1 MNQSLA
7 TVTTDLIESDGNTA
21 KNVIGAYRVG
31 NERALAVVE
40 QQWGKAVSAAAQKLT
55 EEVRLNALSAQ
66 KKLGA
71 YYIKGITLTADGAE
85 TTVSKAVELAA
96 KGVQQVASNAGK
108 FEKATGNHSL
118 TKLALAAVPA
128 AISISKVA
136 GQIEKKSSQW
146 MSSAAGAAPKKAKTR
161 RAAKVA

>member
-7 TVTTDLIESDGNTA
+7 TVTTDLIESYGNTA

-96 KGVQQVASNAGK
+96 KGVQQVAANASK
-108 FEKATGNHSL
+108 FEKATGNQSL
-118 TKLALAAVPA
+118 TKLAVAAVPA
-128 AISISKVA
+128 AVSFSKVV
-136 GQIEKKSSQW
+136 GEIEKKSSRW
-146 MSSAAGAAPKKAKTR
+146 MSVAAGSTPKKAKTR
-161 RAAKVA
+161 RAAKAA

>member
-1 MNQSLA
+1 MSQSLA
-7 TVTTDLIESDGNTA
+7 TVTTDLIESYGNTA

-55 EEVRLNALSAQ
+55 EEVRTNALSAQ

-71 YYIKGITLTADGAE
+71 YYIKGITFTANGAE

-96 KGVQQVASNAGK
+96 KGVQQVAANASK
-108 FEKATGNHSL
+108 FEKATGNQSL
-118 TKLALAAVPA
+118 TKLAVAAVPA
-128 AISISKVA
+128 AVSFSKVV
-136 GQIEKKSSQW
+136 GEIEKKSSQW
-146 MSSAAGAAPKKAKTR
+146 MSAAAGAAPKKPKAR
-161 RAAKVA
+161 RAAKAA